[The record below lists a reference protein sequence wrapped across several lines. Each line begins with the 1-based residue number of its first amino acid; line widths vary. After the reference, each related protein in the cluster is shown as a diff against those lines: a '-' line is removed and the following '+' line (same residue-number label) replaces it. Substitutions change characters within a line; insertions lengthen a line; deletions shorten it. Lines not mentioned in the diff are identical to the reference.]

1 MAITKKQKEYNKKRR
16 DKLVRGAKKLG
27 RGISKA
33 AGTLLD
39 PTGGIRTA
47 GKKGSCVVK
56 GMKRGLSLADASE
69 ACGVTKRKSK
79 PLKIKK
85 PKRKLR
91 MTSDIK
97 KVSPKYSRS

>member
-1 MAITKKQKEYNKKRR
+1 
-16 DKLVRGAKKLG
+16 
-27 RGISKA
+27 
-33 AGTLLD
+33 
-39 PTGGIRTA
+39 
-47 GKKGSCVVK
+47 
-56 GMKRGLSLADASE
+56 MKRGLSLADASE

-97 KVSPKYSRS
+97 KVSPKYKRS

>member
-1 MAITKKQKEYNKKRR
+1 MSKKHKEENKRRR

-33 AGTLLD
+33 AGSLLD
-39 PTGGIRTA
+39 PTGVGRKAI
-47 GKKGSCVVK
+47 KSGSCVARGV
-56 GMKRGLSLADASE
+56 KRGLSLADASE
-69 ACGVTKRKSK
+69 ACGITKKVRK
-79 PLKIKK
+79 PLKLKK

-97 KVSPKYSRS
+97 KVSPKYKRS